1 MYFDNITKEE
11 HKAFMLAKGQST
23 MELDRMLGG
32 DENG

>member
-11 HKAFMLAKGQST
+11 HEAFMLAKRQST

>member
-11 HKAFMLAKGQST
+11 HKAFILAKGQST